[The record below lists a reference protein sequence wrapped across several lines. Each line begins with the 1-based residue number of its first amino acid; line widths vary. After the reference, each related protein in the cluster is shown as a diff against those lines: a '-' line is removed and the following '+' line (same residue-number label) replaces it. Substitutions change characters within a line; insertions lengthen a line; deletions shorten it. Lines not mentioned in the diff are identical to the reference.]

1 MNYQFTVNVN
11 GRVYQCERIVT
22 GQRVLRQQI
31 RVTGVGSKNDPASY
45 GAKYHPPGTM
55 EAIAR
60 LIAREIIAG
69 I

>member
-1 MNYQFTVNVN
+1 MLYQFTVEVN
-11 GRVYQCERIVT
+11 GKTYQCEREVT

-31 RVTGVGSKNDPASY
+31 RVTGVGNKNDPAAY
-45 GAKYHPPGTM
+45 GAKSHPPETM
-55 EAIAR
+55 ESIVK